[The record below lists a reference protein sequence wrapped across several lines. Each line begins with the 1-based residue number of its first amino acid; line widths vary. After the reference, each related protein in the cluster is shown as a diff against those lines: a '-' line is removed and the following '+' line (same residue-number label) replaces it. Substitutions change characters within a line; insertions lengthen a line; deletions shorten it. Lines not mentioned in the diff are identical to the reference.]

1 MRGQPNNYGN
11 FSLIIANGATKSLPH
26 GKIYIF
32 LRPQPISVKMRIAVY
47 CSSKD
52 GISAAYQ
59 RDAEEIGHCVA
70 SLGCTMVYGGLN
82 LGMMRIAADAAKA
95 AGGRI
100 VGIVPIKR
108 KDVIN
113 PANDENVLALDLNDR
128 KAKMELMS
136 DIFVVLPGG
145 YGTLDEWIS
154 TFSFLTF
161 TSDMHKPIIVLN
173 HGGLYDPTLRQMQL
187 MVEHSLLDP
196 KQLDRIKVARNADE
210 CCAMIKNELKNQN

>member
-1 MRGQPNNYGN
+1 
-11 FSLIIANGATKSLPH
+11 
-26 GKIYIF
+26 
-32 LRPQPISVKMRIAVY
+32 MRIAVY

-52 GISAAYQ
+52 DISAAYQ
-59 RDAEEIGHCVA
+59 RDAELIGRCVA
-70 SLGCTMVYGGLN
+70 DLGCTMVYGGLN
-82 LGMMRIAADAAKA
+82 LGMMRIAAEAAKA
-95 AGGRI
+95 AGGRV

-108 KDVIN
+108 KDYIN
-113 PANDENVLALDLNDR
+113 LVNDENVLALDLNDR

-173 HGGLYDPTLRQMQL
+173 HGGLYDPTLRQLKL
-187 MVEHSLLDP
+187 MVDHSLLDP
-196 KQLDRIKVARNADE
+196 MQLDRIKVASDVDE
-210 CCAMIKNELKNQN
+210 CRSMIENELKNQN

>member
-1 MRGQPNNYGN
+1 
-11 FSLIIANGATKSLPH
+11 
-26 GKIYIF
+26 
-32 LRPQPISVKMRIAVY
+32 MRIAVY

-59 RDAEEIGHCVA
+59 RDAELIGRCVA
-70 SLGCTMVYGGLN
+70 DLGCTMVYGGLN
-82 LGMMRIAADAAKA
+82 LGMMRIAAEAAKA
-95 AGGRI
+95 AGGRL

-108 KDVIN
+108 KDYIN

-173 HGGLYDPTLRQMQL
+173 HGGLYDPTLRQLQL

-196 KQLDRIKVARNADE
+196 RQLERIKVARDADE
-210 CCAMIKNELKNQN
+210 CRTMIKNELKNQN